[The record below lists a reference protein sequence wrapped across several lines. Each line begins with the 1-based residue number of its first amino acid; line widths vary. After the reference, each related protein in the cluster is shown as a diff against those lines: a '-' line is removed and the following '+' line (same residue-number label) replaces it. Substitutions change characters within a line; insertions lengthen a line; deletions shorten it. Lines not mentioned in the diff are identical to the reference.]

1 MYVQT
6 EHCIPP
12 GNQHNPATGSLI
24 LTLSNIVI
32 VKPFAKESLSFRLCL
47 WGSKCPQLFVTTA
60 GGRVSATFTVRS
72 SQNLLMKYLSDME
85 TLLIEAF
92 DKRNTKRIG
101 TMVVNLKRFQTL
113 NAYGQPVISE
123 FSEKF

>member
-1 MYVQT
+1 
-6 EHCIPP
+6 
-12 GNQHNPATGSLI
+12 
-24 LTLSNIVI
+24 
-32 VKPFAKESLSFRLCL
+32 
-47 WGSKCPQLFVTTA
+47 
-60 GGRVSATFTVRS
+60 
-72 SQNLLMKYLSDME
+72 MKYLSDME